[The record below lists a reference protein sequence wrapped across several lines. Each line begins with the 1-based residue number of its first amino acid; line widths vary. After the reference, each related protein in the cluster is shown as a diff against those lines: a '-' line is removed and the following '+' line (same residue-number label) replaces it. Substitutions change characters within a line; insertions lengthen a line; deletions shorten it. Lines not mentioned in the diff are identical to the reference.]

1 MSSIETCTR
10 NTPREVEPGVLN
22 GSSPDDSSG
31 LHIQGINLGN
41 ASLSSTSNVLDTSK
55 DTEASG
61 IPVEAPLGSQLQQF
75 HASKPTHAYHQRSAS
90 SSSNEGELAKAPY
103 ITVGENEVTGGSTSG
118 ASANDMAG
126 LNEADAALLISPI
139 ISRTQSTTF
148 YDPRRSGSAA
158 GVHRPSM
165 ADVEDIEDDTDIHRY
180 PPRVV
185 INHASSIP
193 LDFTKKEQ
201 KMGVLSSAA
210 HRLSTVSG
218 LYLTSKSGPGRHS
231 PPEGDSGTSTP
242 KNTARK
248 SSMFTFTLPSF
259 HLPQMPSPP
268 SFLSDITT
276 RKRSKSNVLGNP
288 FSKPPNQSQRNSFF
302 GKPTTTDRS
311 ISPTG
316 HSLQGPPLTPLRR
329 SSSQPSLSSYN
340 SSLDETRF
348 ANVQSMTNARI
359 KAIKDNFRGLSPGNT
374 IASAANALSTYA
386 NSLNSALS
394 SASPLS
400 NSESATS
407 SMGPAL
413 PPVKPHPLDTVEG
426 DIVVMGGYRGSILRE
441 ASGQR
446 RRVWIPLRVGLNLR
460 KVNLEIGL
468 DEEDEETMSQ
478 RIIPDGMLTHIGPV
492 DIGRRLLR
500 RLRLGEGAGGK
511 KHPRRV
517 WEYGYDWRLSPH
529 ILSKQLI
536 EYLEKLPCNQGSDH
550 GQPRQPG
557 RGALV
562 IAHSLGGLIVRH
574 AINQRPELFSG
585 VLFVGTP
592 QHCVNILGPLRNGD
606 TVLLSSRVLTA
617 QVNFTLRS
625 SYVLLPEDGHCFVDK
640 KTGKKINMDLFDVN
654 TWIKYA
660 LSPCVVE
667 NSPTPPSLHLMN
679 GGVGEAAKEVARE
692 GVSIATRDRTLA
704 PQIDSTSSTLNP
716 FSHIPSFLEET
727 VCTLPTSETIP
738 YLDRTLKAIKQFKE
752 ELRFKPEIGYPPEKG
767 KQSEAPVASPVPIMH
782 SWDGDEITSNDSS
795 ATIAPISS
803 STMAPSVSMEESK
816 SVYYPPMAIMY
827 AKNTPT
833 VKGARVDGIESI
845 SQDNVYDDLFF
856 GAGKSHLLPL
866 IYGEGPVA
874 NFVILGDGVCLA
886 KAAQLPP
893 GYKACAKVL
902 SDRGH
907 ISLLGDL
914 DNVGKAIEGI
924 VGGRG
929 W

>member
-1 MSSIETCTR
+1 MVGPFSVPYLGVNFSQVNASLNLYLLLFGRIEMSSIEICTR
-10 NTPREVEPGVLN
+10 NIPEEVEPG
-22 GSSPDDSSG
+22 GWDSPLPEDSSG
-31 LHIQGINLGN
+31 LHIQDINLGN
-41 ASLSSTSNVLDTSK
+41 TSLPSASNVLDTSRGA
-55 DTEASG
+55 EASG
-61 IPVEAPLGSQLQQF
+61 VSVIPTEAPVAPLESQLQQL

-90 SSSNEGELAKAPY
+90 SSSNEEELGKVPY
-103 ITVGENEVTGGSTSG
+103 VDIGGDGVKGGSATG
-118 ASANDMAG
+118 TGVNDMAG

-139 ISRTQSTTF
+139 LSRTQSTTF
-148 YDPRRSGSAA
+148 YDPRRSGSAT
-158 GVHRPSM
+158 GVHRPSIV
-165 ADVEDIEDDTDIHRY
+165 DVEDIEDDTSDVQHY
-180 PPRVV
+180 PPRMVA
-185 INHASSIP
+185 NHASSMP
-193 LDFTKKEQ
+193 ADFTRKDQ

-218 LYLTSKSGPGRHS
+218 MYLTSKAGPGRHS

-242 KNTARK
+242 KHTARK
-248 SSMFTFTLPSF
+248 PSMFTFTLPSF

-268 SFLSDITT
+268 SFLSDITA

-288 FSKPPNQSQRNSFF
+288 FSRAANQPQKTSFF
-302 GKPTTTDRS
+302 GKPTAIDRD
-311 ISPTG
+311 IGPPE
-316 HSLQGPPLTPLRR
+316 HSLQRPPLTPLRR
-329 SSSQPSLSSYN
+329 SSSQPSFLSYT
-340 SSLDETRF
+340 SSLDEARF

-374 IASAANALSTYA
+374 IANAANALSTYA

-394 SASPLS
+394 SASPLA

-407 SMGPAL
+407 SIGPAP
-413 PPVKPHPLDTVEG
+413 PPVKPHPLDIVEG

-441 ASGQR
+441 ASGQK

-468 DEEDEETMSQ
+468 NDKDEESMSQ
-478 RIIPDGMLTHIGPV
+478 RIIPDGMLTNIGPV

-500 RLRLGEGAGGK
+500 RLRSGEGGGGK

-517 WEYGYDWRLSPH
+517 YEYGYDWRLSPH
-529 ILSKQLI
+529 ILSRQLI
-536 EYLEKLPCNQGSDH
+536 EYLETLPCNQGNSR

-562 IAHSLGGLIVRH
+562 IAHSLGGLVVRH

-592 QHCVNILGPLRNGD
+592 HHCVNILGPLRNGD

-640 KTGKKINMDLFDVN
+640 KTGEKINMDFFDVN
-654 TWIKYA
+654 TWIDYA
-660 LSPCVVE
+660 LSPCVATVK
-667 NSPTPPSLHLMN
+667 SVSSLPSMN
-679 GGVGEAAKEVARE
+679 GGIGEAVKDVARE
-692 GVSIATRDRTLA
+692 GASVATRDRTLA
-704 PQIDSTSSTLNP
+704 PQMDSTSSTLNP

-767 KQSEAPVASPVPIMH
+767 KQSETLEAPPVPIIH
-782 SWDGDEITSNDSS
+782 DDEITSIGSS
-795 ATIAPISS
+795 ATVTPISPS
-803 STMAPSVSMEESK
+803 STVPGVSMEEPGAPIERK
-816 SVYYPPMAIMY
+816 SVYYPPMAIIY
-827 AKNTPT
+827 ANNTPT

-845 SQDNVYDDLFF
+845 SLDNVYDDLIF
-856 GAGKSHLLPL
+856 GAGKFHLLSTL
-866 IYGEGPVA
+866 V
-874 NFVILGDGVCLA
+874 NLWWD
-886 KAAQLPP
+886 
-893 GYKACAKVL
+893 
-902 SDRGH
+902 
-907 ISLLGDL
+907 
-914 DNVGKAIEGI
+914 
-924 VGGRG
+924 
-929 W
+929 